1 MYILRTKGVGKGP
14 EEAVSQS
21 SPNQNTEGETEN
33 KVRFWP
39 EMVAAGAWYPPC
51 QLCICNRS
59 SAMFSVV
66 SGDKE
71 TGVSGVTS
79 HVSKAPQPV
88 CMDTQLLLHR
98 ELVGLA

>member
-1 MYILRTKGVGKGP
+1 
-14 EEAVSQS
+14 
-21 SPNQNTEGETEN
+21 
-33 KVRFWP
+33 
-39 EMVAAGAWYPPC
+39 
-51 QLCICNRS
+51 
-59 SAMFSVV
+59 MFSVV

-88 CMDTQLLLHR
+88 CMDTQLMLHR